1 MLKQIVIYLIAS
13 ILVILFARFA
23 YEILSYIHAAFLYA
37 GQLITPFFNLLDLGL
52 LSRKI
57 CILIVV
63 PLAFTGI
70 PALIY
75 KAVNGKQMP
84 WFMESTWI
92 LWLILV
98 LSHILI
104 R

>member
-1 MLKQIVIYLIAS
+1 M
-13 ILVILFARFA
+13 
-23 YEILSYIHAAFLYA
+23 SYIHSAFLYV
-37 GQLITPFFNLLDLGL
+37 GNFITPFFNLLDLGL
-52 LSRKI
+52 LARKI
-57 CILIVV
+57 CILMIV
-63 PLAFTGI
+63 PLTFTGI

-75 KAVNGKQMP
+75 KAVNGKTMP
-84 WFMESTWI
+84 WFMEATWI